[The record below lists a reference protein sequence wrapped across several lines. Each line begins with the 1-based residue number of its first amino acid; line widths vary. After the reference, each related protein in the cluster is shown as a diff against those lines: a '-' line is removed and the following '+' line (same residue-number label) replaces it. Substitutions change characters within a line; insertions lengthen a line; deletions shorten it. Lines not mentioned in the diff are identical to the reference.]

1 MRAKDTIIT
10 TTTNHPAG
18 RHGSLVA
25 GSYSHCELTWR
36 SSDTRA
42 FVLGACAV
50 WTASQPEM
58 LGGELTDLWPL
69 LQNDMRGFIDNM
81 TFIDCA

>member
-1 MRAKDTIIT
+1 M
-10 TTTNHPAG
+10 
-18 RHGSLVA
+18 
-25 GSYSHCELTWR
+25 
-36 SSDTRA
+36 
-42 FVLGACAV
+42 LGACAV